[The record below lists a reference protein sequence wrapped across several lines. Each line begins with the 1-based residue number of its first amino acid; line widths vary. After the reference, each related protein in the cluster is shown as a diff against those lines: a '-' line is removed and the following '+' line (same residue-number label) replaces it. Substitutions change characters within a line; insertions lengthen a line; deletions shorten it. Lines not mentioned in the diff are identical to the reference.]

1 MINNIEI
8 IKPLLSF
15 PNEDTFYKIEV
26 MQRRK
31 EHPDL
36 HSNTRLIKT
45 YYISS
50 LEKLEIAFKE
60 EIKQMCDFF
69 NARAYIYLNSRS
81 YEKVA
86 FAALKQIAECLVTH
100 DYKSIKRAYNA
111 ACGKTCNGGENKKW
125 IFDLD
130 EKNDIICNRIKKLV
144 ESVGGTVHA
153 VIPTKNGM
161 HIITSVFN
169 LQDYKEALDN
179 EIYKYPTSHDLS
191 VIEAIDIHKDNG
203 TILYIP

>member
-8 IKPLLSF
+8 IKPLLNF
-15 PNEDTFYKIEV
+15 PNEDTFYKVEI

-31 EHPDL
+31 EHPEL
-36 HSNTRLIKT
+36 LSNTKLIKT

-50 LEKLEIAFKE
+50 IEKLERIFAE
-60 EIKQMCDFF
+60 EIRPMCDFF

-86 FAALKQIAECLVTH
+86 FATLKQLTDLLITH
-100 DYKSIKRAYNA
+100 DYKSAKRAYNT

-130 EKNDIICNRIKKLV
+130 EKNDAIANKIQELV
-144 ESVGGTVHA
+144 IAVGGVVHA
-153 VIPTKNGM
+153 KIPTKNGI
-161 HIITSVFN
+161 HVITSVFN
-169 LQDYKEALDN
+169 LQDFKNKLN
-179 EIYKYPTSHDLS
+179 IEISQHPTSHELE
-191 VIEAIDIHKDNG
+191 VIENMDIHKDNG
-203 TILYIP
+203 TILYIS